1 MSGKYVCVYLI
12 GISSL
17 VELGVGDFTVGRA
30 ALKTASSKMAKYKK
44 VCSDNQHVFIPFA
57 FDVFDFLA
65 LEAVNILKR
74 VQN

>member
-1 MSGKYVCVYLI
+1 
-12 GISSL
+12 
-17 VELGVGDFTVGRA
+17 
-30 ALKTASSKMAKYKK
+30 MAKYKK
-44 VCSDNQHVFIPFA
+44 ACSDNQHVFIPFA

>member
-1 MSGKYVCVYLI
+1 MSEKYVCVYLI
-12 GISSL
+12 GINSL

-30 ALKTASSKMAKYKK
+30 ALKTPSSKMAKYKK
-44 VCSDNQHVFIPFA
+44 ACSDNQHVFIPFA